1 MKRKITPLCTA
12 DYTQPAI
19 NIYLERLGLNGY
31 KDAIDAALLQ
41 CEQNNVSPRQAVE
54 RILAV
59 IAKCRDSQKI
69 EMLMK
74 MARLCPAMTWENF
87 NFSRVQTRQKK
98 VLTELSNCHW
108 IARGENI
115 LFYGPSGLGKTHV
128 SVALGN
134 GPSPW
139 EATAFFLKRQASCL
153 RSCAQLILRVAI
165 PDG

>member
-1 MKRKITPLCTA
+1 MKRKIKPLCTA

-87 NFSRVQTRQKK
+87 NFSDSSGICVGSSSPDFGQREPVNKY
-98 VLTELSNCHW
+98 
-108 IARGENI
+108 GE
-115 LFYGPSGLGKTHV
+115 
-128 SVALGN
+128 
-134 GPSPW
+134 SP
-139 EATAFFLKRQASCL
+139 R
-153 RSCAQLILRVAI
+153 
-165 PDG
+165 

>member
-31 KDAIDAALLQ
+31 KVAIDAALLQ

-54 RILAV
+54 QILAV

-87 NFSRVQTRQKK
+87 NFSRVQTR
-98 VLTELSNCHW
+98 
-108 IARGENI
+108 
-115 LFYGPSGLGKTHV
+115 
-128 SVALGN
+128 
-134 GPSPW
+134 
-139 EATAFFLKRQASCL
+139 
-153 RSCAQLILRVAI
+153 
-165 PDG
+165 